1 MTNLQ
6 IKERIDQNNKMIES
20 LLNPSMFTLNNS
32 VKDLL
37 NENDSLQALC
47 KHSFVDG
54 YCEYCYKS
62 EDEDQCK

>member
-6 IKERIDQNNKMIES
+6 IKERIDQNNKLIES
-20 LLNPSMFTLNNS
+20 LLNPSMFTLNNT

-47 KHSFVDG
+47 KHNFVDG